1 MGPHETHDTLLLMD
15 GMPTSAQ
22 GEKPATAPSEVCV
35 ESLRLREGCG
45 LITVRG
51 GEGETGSPSPPACA
65 PQGGSDRCARDRQ
78 RIPCRKP
85 PACRS
90 P

>member
-22 GEKPATAPSEVCV
+22 GEKPATALSEVCV

-51 GEGETGSPSPPACA
+51 GEGETGSPIA
-65 PQGGSDRCARDRQ
+65 PRVCTAGGQ
-78 RIPCRKP
+78 
-85 PACRS
+85 
-90 P
+90 